1 MNTAISIPDDLFEP
15 AGALAQEMGVSRS
28 RSRTV
33 GPGKALKESL
43 AR

>member
-1 MNTAISIPDDLFEP
+1 MKTAISIPEDLFEP
-15 AGALAQEMGVSRS
+15 VDALAQEMGVSRS